1 MSLKP
6 LVIAKRLDEK
16 KSEMTKLQEREAELK
31 IREDAIK
38 ATIEEANTEEELDT
52 VNEEVEDIEKLKLE
66 LEEEKK
72 SLQEKINE
80 IEEELQSLEL
90 EQDEDLEREAE
101 KTAKGERKN
110 MNNLEARNGLTEYV
124 RSRGTTRE
132 GFTSVEGAALIPE
145 EVLTAQEAP
154 SEDLDLSKYA
164 NVVKVNSGS
173 GKYPYIK
180 KSKSKMISV
189 TELATNPE
197 LAKPVITPINYDIET
212 YRGHVPVSKE
222 VIEDADYPV
231 VDLIAKEVIDQE
243 RNTKNFEIAS
253 ILKTAPA
260 KEVVGLDG
268 IKTQINAI
276 SRVYTT
282 KLVMTSTLYNELD
295 LLKDSNGRYI
305 IQPDATKAS
314 GFSLSGC
321 EVIVVDDTV
330 LGAEGAKVA
339 FIGDVKAFVTLFD
352 RKQATIKWEDN
363 SIYGELLGTAV
374 RFDVVKT
381 DEEAGVFATYTAAP
395 IV

>member
-1 MSLKP
+1 MSIKT
-6 LVIAKRLDEK
+6 LVIAKRLNER
-16 KSEMTKLQEREAELK
+16 KSEMTLLLEREAQIK
-31 IREDAIK
+31 VREDAVK
-38 ATIEEANTEEELDT
+38 ALIEESSSEEELDT
-52 VNEEVEDIEKLKLE
+52 VDMEVEEIEKLKLE
-66 LEEEKK
+66 LETEKQ
-72 SLQEKINE
+72 SLQEKITE
-80 IEEELQSLEL
+80 IEEELASLEA
-90 EQDEDLEREAE
+90 EQDTELEKEAE
-101 KTAKGERKN
+101 RTAKGERNN
-110 MNNLEARNGLTEYV
+110 MDKLEARNGLTEYV
-124 RSRGTTRE
+124 RSRGTTRA

-145 EVLTAQEAP
+145 EVLKAHEAP

-180 KSKSKMISV
+180 KSKSKMNSV
-189 TELATNPE
+189 AELAANPE

-243 RNTKNFEIAS
+243 RNTKNHAIAT
-253 ILKTAPA
+253 ILKTATA
-260 KEVVGLDG
+260 KAVVGLDG

-276 SRVYTT
+276 SRAYNV

-295 LLKDSNGRYI
+295 LLKDGNGRYI

-314 GFSLSGC
+314 GFSLSGR

-330 LGAEGAKVA
+330 LGAAGDKVA
-339 FIGDVKAFVTLFD
+339 FIGDIQAFVTLFD

-374 RFDVVKT
+374 RFDAVGT
-381 DEEAGVFATYTAAP
+381 DSEAGVFATYTAAP
-395 IV
+395 AV